1 VKAAQV
7 DPGTITHQRLAFP
20 EGGVDSA
27 AHRSARALKIILK
40 VARKNYTISSPLRLF
55 SKNTLQWE
63 SELAESSRM
72 KIRSPMAMM
81 SLKSPFWLATRQLI
95 RR

>member
-27 AHRSARALKIILK
+27 AHRALKIILK
-40 VARKNYTISSPLRLF
+40 VARKT
-55 SKNTLQWE
+55 TQ
-63 SELAESSRM
+63 
-72 KIRSPMAMM
+72 IRAQHDYFRNI
-81 SLKSPFWLATRQLI
+81 LYNGKAKSQRV
-95 RR
+95 

>member
-27 AHRSARALKIILK
+27 AHCSARALKIILK
-40 VARKNYTISSPLRLF
+40 VARKTTR
-55 SKNTLQWE
+55 
-63 SELAESSRM
+63 
-72 KIRSPMAMM
+72 IRAHHDYFRNI
-81 SLKSPFWLATRQLI
+81 LYNGKAKSQRV
-95 RR
+95 